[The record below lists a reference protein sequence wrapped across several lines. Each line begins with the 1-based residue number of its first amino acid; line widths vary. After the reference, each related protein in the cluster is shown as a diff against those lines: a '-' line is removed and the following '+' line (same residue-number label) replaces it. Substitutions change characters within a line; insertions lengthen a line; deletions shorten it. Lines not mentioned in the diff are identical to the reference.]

1 MEFLQREY
9 HNFVNKGIHDFF
21 ETMTFDYKG
30 VTVSYKPNTE
40 HIKRREVYVNSEY
53 TDKYSTPE
61 EALLTVDIT
70 VTDKM
75 ASKRDTDVDNPFE
88 TVVVPN
94 VKLCTFP
101 LLSEEGFKKGSESI
115 SPMSK
120 YTPASG
126 WYFTKDKELLY
137 SNPFGD
143 VFKVFPRNV
152 KKAGVGYTVLNVAFN
167 QRTDE
172 GRKGIKVNTQ
182 MRLMDFIRAL
192 TGDSYETIFEKLPY
206 DIVYDTIAAG
216 TTLKANGVTMNTQE
230 YQKDF
235 SGEEAS
241 VETCCS
247 RLFKSITNSRCD
259 EDTVVHTARSMFK
272 RFSFTGPEKSI
283 RLRCMFSA
291 NRFTKMYI
299 KPSDYTHDFGFKGD
313 YVCIDRKI
321 ANKLDEALQ
330 QGLITQISIYA
341 EVNDTKPYHKIF
353 TPKAESTLTSDEL
366 YAVLNEYILFLT
378 EGIGQPH
385 HENDHANLVVT
396 TYITHVK
403 FELEKILNVLE
414 NELFSKFS
422 ETDDQKS
429 LKDVTVDLMEDLIVK
444 KLGHNG
450 NLPSLFYR
458 LQHKDKRNLNAVF
471 VQPQVTNSIANAA
484 QSHRIMKIESNVYR
498 EIDPSQYGL
507 IDEHDTPESSKT
519 GINVA
524 LCEGVVVDEYNMLA
538 KKVYKVVDGKVLKD
552 KIYTVNP
559 VDLTNRVQAPANALD
574 NLNNEK
580 YVRDA
585 FLNGTSIDVLPS
597 EVDYQLVSV
606 SQTRSATANYVIFS
620 NCDGHKRQPMIISA
634 INASIPTLKL
644 QQPLVRYK
652 SNNTRG
658 CLTLRD
664 IIRKNLAEYGIDV
677 PDLDTNPD
685 YEENIGASLLC
696 FQTDRKNHSILIKFA
711 LKIYSKSQHGFV
723 PYTFKGPTGA
733 LAVVDVTVPFM
744 RGTSCK
750 TLRHKSLVSIP
761 ERSGKFQ
768 NVYKLSDIIIKNPDV
783 DTTPLPLYG
792 SFESTTALTVGNED
806 NDVST
811 GHIALGE
818 NVRVLFKVDKGYNY
832 EDSAI
837 ASEDFIK
844 GLNLC
849 ITQAYTFRDNN
860 KDREYTY
867 PKEFLPKLGAYYR
880 PKQTI
885 LKRLTGVNTYS
896 EIKLDDKTEGTVIS
910 VDIKRHGP
918 EGRGGYDEVEI
929 VLTNTLPLGIGDKIS
944 GFHGNKSTIGRIVP
958 RSEMPIAEDGKP
970 IDLILNPEGIV
981 QRENVGQALEQ
992 VTFAIAAKKGGV
1004 IELDPN
1010 KTFNLDDIAKAAENN
1025 GVVEQRIIN
1034 PITGNY
1040 YPQKAFIGICYFT
1053 RSSHTSRSKWNACA
1067 DGNKTVSP
1075 VTGQTAKGQ
1084 GGGQTKGEMEQ
1095 DAYVAANATG
1105 YAQGL
1110 STIQSD
1116 NSYAR
1121 ELLKPHFAR
1130 FPLNGFDPDN
1140 KEKLQ
1145 ELSSNMKSLFKNMNE
1160 DENPFESTNHLR
1172 LQAYHRFLG
1181 YNLVATEDKQ
1191 YFEVLNSK
1199 RIESLTQTIL
1209 EGKQRYISVGQNVGK
1224 VGTNF
1229 KNSKVDGIPTL
1240 ESYSAWNLNSGF
1252 PIIMPA
1258 VILSDYFV
1266 SLFYVVQ
1273 IRKKNTGDFEQVL
1286 TTMNRDKLKSL
1297 LTRHSKVDSA
1307 TNERLKVYFAMI
1319 NGGDYAGLPAC
1330 AVGDECFN
1338 HLKTITSFDL
1348 NYSEIATDPQ
1358 TFFKYIMSKYDLQIA
1373 LDLEGPLKK
1382 FKVEYTPEE
1391 LSRQPEYPENCTTEQ
1406 AEEIYKD
1413 FCAAQSKFNTLD
1425 MSSRNNFLSPYKFIE
1440 TYGTGKLIDV
1450 LGTEYVMLPPEAFRP
1465 GATGA
1470 SIEEPI
1476 GVLSLAIFKLLNSKD
1491 FNNTWSLLC
1500 NFAGYTCGANQSQS
1514 SIKDFNVFNMLTA
1527 HKSRTSLYRDTLLAK
1542 LVTYSGRSVIS
1553 TDPKLHIGY
1562 CGIPVKMLVT
1572 IYRHNIYG
1580 LIRAVNKNEA
1590 LEVKLT
1596 DKAINFCKF
1605 FSEEFLS
1612 ETVDTESIYTKTVAL
1627 SLDRAT
1633 EFPLLSY
1640 KDFKDLYQGLKDL
1653 LSTIAEYFP
1662 QELNRAP
1669 TLWRY
1674 GSNVFKFKPIEGDA
1688 ISISPLACRPF
1699 NADFDGDQMCTIG
1712 VMSMMGIR
1720 DSYKL
1725 MFGHDLIVEERK
1737 KTVIAINQDMV
1748 LGLYVATETEPTNN
1762 PEFGFYVKDS
1772 SFTFASDD
1780 DFIPEALKPLWI
1792 GVYESRYNFADTIA
1806 LNFKGQ
1812 VYVNTIGRILF
1823 NSLFGDDGFEES
1835 GSLKYNEPITKDS
1848 IEKLLYN
1855 FILTFTREHYDELLA
1870 EDRAIANM
1878 TTTNPKVLWAPIEG
1892 TCKPMLLTIDR
1903 LKDFGFASVDCQ
1915 NISVSFFDFNNLRNS
1930 IKRKLEQN
1938 GVSPLEETRHN
1949 IQRLEAYKALGFI
1962 NNDAM
1967 KTISASMWENTI
1979 DKVRQASSECIDSIE
1994 DGSLNLK
2001 RMIRSGARGSVDN
2014 IMRICATVG
2023 PCGNTIVHSS
2033 FLEGL
2038 SPVEMHAL
2046 SYPGRKS
2053 QVATQ
2058 LGAPETGA
2066 LTRALK
2072 YLQENLSVSAAD
2084 EVCNATPRPV
2094 ILRYTASNL
2103 TGLKWA
2109 EYPDDAEWTEIVE
2122 YLKAYKAPM
2131 IIETN
2136 LSRLLADCE
2145 YVYVME
2151 DNKPVRKEVEIE
2163 INSTSL
2169 QMLLN
2174 HAVELPEEFSDLTID
2189 LKVDGTTY
2197 NFLDYEKYS
2206 EIKERFE
2213 KAKIKQVKAYTILG
2227 CTCLSDGSI
2236 CKRCFGITNIT
2247 KNFYAD
2253 TYHLGYNSSQMI
2265 GENGTQATMNQH
2277 KDGIQV
2283 RADIGPM
2290 ILSNPLGLYDRKEY
2304 GKPSEIR
2311 TVMCEELL
2319 DKQPNVNL
2327 DEGILIDGLLVPA
2340 KNIVGLY
2347 RFPVSSTPIG
2357 TPLLSCFSIE
2367 ELYNM
2372 RFGKERNWFNTAI
2385 HLEYLYSVCVANT
2398 DLRISEAVIRALFN
2412 NFEARCDV
2420 VRNNNVIAHSL
2431 DIQSRAVGY
2440 GLTVEEGDIVLL
2452 NSSYAVTEAGSLLA
2466 SVIRSHARKNLAY
2479 LAISKKAGN
2488 TEDTFY
2494 KSLTHQHKNYFV
2506 DTDAVEKAIHDKKNQ
2521 GYLKTI
2527 SNIISATSQEIMD
2540 DEEDLGIE
2548 DMILDMPTDD
2558 GEDLGIEDMI
2568 LDEPAESEDDFAET
2582 TVDTTSHFS

>member
-1 MEFLQREY
+1 MKFLQREY
-9 HNFVNKGIHDFF
+9 KNFVSKGIYDFF
-21 ETMTFDYKG
+21 KDMTFEYKG
-30 VTVSYKPNTE
+30 IEVEYKPNTE
-40 HIKRREVYVNSEY
+40 KIMRREVFVNSEY
-53 TDKYSTPE
+53 NDKYSTPE
-61 EALLTVDIT
+61 EALLTVDIK

-75 ASKRDTDVDNPFE
+75 ASTRDKDLRNPFQ
-88 TVVVPN
+88 TIVVPD

-115 SPMSK
+115 LPISK

-143 VFKVFPRNV
+143 VFKVFPRRI
-152 KKAGVGYTVLNVAFN
+152 KKAGMSYVVLNVAFN

-192 TGDSYETIFEKLPY
+192 TGDSYETIYEKLPY
-206 DIVYDTIAAG
+206 DIVYDTILTG
-216 TTLKANGVTMNTQE
+216 TTLNSKGITMTTQE
-230 YQKDF
+230 YQKNF
-235 SGEEAS
+235 SGEQAS
-241 VETCCS
+241 VEACCS
-247 RLFKSITNSRCD
+247 KLFSGITTSRKD
-259 EDTVVHTARSMFK
+259 EETIVHTARSMFK
-272 RFSFTGPEKSI
+272 RFSLAGPEKSI
-283 RLRCMFSA
+283 RLRSMFSA
-291 NRFTKMYI
+291 NRFVKSYV
-299 KPSDYTHDFGFKGD
+299 KSSELPKELGFTEP

-330 QGLITQISIYA
+330 SGLIAKINIYDDI
-341 EVNDTKPYHKIF
+341 NDSKPYHKIF
-353 TPKAESTLTSDEL
+353 TPKATSALTADEL

-378 EGIGQPH
+378 EDIGQPH

-414 NELFSKFS
+414 NDLFSKFS
-422 ETDDQKS
+422 DTDDQKS
-429 LKDVTVDLMEDLIVK
+429 LKDVTASLMEELIRK
-444 KLGHNG
+444 RLGHNN

-458 LQHKDKRNLNAVF
+458 LQHKDKKNLNAVF

-484 QSHRIMKIESNVYR
+484 QSHRIMKIESNIYR

-507 IDEHDTPESSKT
+507 IDEHDTPETSKT

-538 KKVYKVVDGKVLKD
+538 KKVYKVVNGKVLKD

-559 VDLTNRVQAPANALD
+559 VDLTNRVQASANALD
-574 NLNNEK
+574 NLNGER

-585 FLNGTSIDVLPS
+585 FLNGTSIDVLPT

-606 SQTRSATANYVIFS
+606 SQTRSATANYVIFA
-620 NCDGHKRQPMIISA
+620 NCDGFKRQPMIISA
-634 INASIPTLKL
+634 INASIPTLKA

-652 SNNTRG
+652 SDNTTG
-658 CLTLRD
+658 CLTLKD
-664 IIRKNLAEYGIDV
+664 IIRVNLAEYGIDM
-677 PDLDTNPD
+677 PDFDTNPD
-685 YEENIGASLLC
+685 HEENLGATLLC
-696 FQTDRKNHSILIKFA
+696 FQTDRENHNIVIKFA
-711 LKIYSKSQHGFV
+711 LKYYDKSQGNFA
-723 PYTFKGPTGA
+723 PYTLKGDTGSLTA
-733 LAVVDVTVPFM
+733 VDVVVPFM

-750 TLRHKSLVSIP
+750 TLRHKSLVPIP
-761 ERSGKFQ
+761 ERNDKFAYT
-768 NVYKLSDIIIKNPDV
+768 YKLSDIVIKNPDV
-783 DTTPLPLYG
+783 DTNPLPIFG
-792 SFESTTALTVGNED
+792 SFESTTSLAVGDED
-806 NDVST
+806 VNLST

-837 ASEDFIK
+837 ASEDFVK

-860 KDREYTY
+860 KDRDYTY
-867 PKEFLPKLGAYYR
+867 PKEYLPKLGAYYR

-885 LKRLTGVNTYS
+885 LKRLSMDKTYS

-910 VDIKRHGP
+910 VDVKRRGP
-918 EGRGGYDEVEI
+918 VGPLGYDEVEI
-929 VLTNTLPLGIGDKIS
+929 VLSNTLPLGIGDKIS

-970 IDLILNPEGIV
+970 IDLILNPEGII
-981 QRENVGQALEQ
+981 QRENVGQSLEQ
-992 VTFAIAAKKGGV
+992 VTFAIADKKGGV

-1010 KTFNLDDIAKAAENN
+1010 KTFNLDDIAKAAEAN
-1025 GVVEQRIIN
+1025 GIVEQRIIN

-1040 YPQKAFIGICYFT
+1040 YPQKAFIGTCYFT

-1121 ELLKPHFAR
+1121 ELLKPHFSKY
-1130 FPLNGFDPDN
+1130 PLNAFDPDN
-1140 KEKLQ
+1140 KIQMQ
-1145 ELSSNMKSLFKNMNE
+1145 EIEQLHKSVFQNINN
-1160 DENPFESTNHLR
+1160 DDTPFESTNHLR

-1199 RIESLTQTIL
+1199 RIEALTQTIL
-1209 EGKQRYISVGQNVGK
+1209 EGPQRSISVGKNIGK
-1224 VGTNF
+1224 VGVNF
-1229 KNSKVDGIPTL
+1229 KNVKDKDNVPTL
-1240 ESYSAWNLNSGF
+1240 ESYTAWNINSGY

-1273 IRKKNTGDFEQVL
+1273 IKKKSNGDFEQIL
-1286 TTMNRDKLKSL
+1286 TTMNRDRLKSL
-1297 LTRHSKVDSA
+1297 LTRHNKVNNE
-1307 TNERLKVYFAMI
+1307 TNERMKVYFAMI
-1319 NGGDYAGLPAC
+1319 NAGEYAGIPAC
-1330 AVGDECFN
+1330 AVGEECFAE
-1338 HLKTITSFDL
+1338 LKRTVNFDL
-1348 NYSEIATDPQ
+1348 DYQRIATDTA
-1358 TFFKYIMSKYDLQIA
+1358 TFFQYIMSEYDLEKVLK
-1373 LDLEGPLKK
+1373 LDGPCKK
-1382 FKVEYTPEE
+1382 FKMDYTPDQLLNSPE
-1391 LSRQPEYPENCTTEQ
+1391 LPENCTEEQ
-1406 AEEIYKD
+1406 AKEIYESYRLTR
-1413 FCAAQSKFNTLD
+1413 QKFDSLD
-1425 MSSRNNFLSPYKFIE
+1425 MASRNNFLSPYKFVE
-1440 TYGTGKLIDV
+1440 TYKTGRLIDV
-1450 LGTEYVMLPPEAFRP
+1450 FGTLYVMLPPEAFRP

-1470 SIEEPI
+1470 NIEEPI
-1476 GVLSLAIFKLLNSKD
+1476 GVLSLAIFKLLHSKD

-1500 NFAGYTCGANQSQS
+1500 NFAGYTCGSNQSLA
-1514 SIKDFNVFNMLTA
+1514 SIKDFNVFSMLTS

-1542 LVTYSGRSVIS
+1542 LVTYSGRSVI
-1553 TDPKLHIGY
+1553 TIDPKLHIGY

-1572 IYRHNIYG
+1572 IYRHNIFG
-1580 LIRAVNKNEA
+1580 LIKAVNRGEPIHV
-1590 LEVKLT
+1590 ELT
-1596 DKAINFCKF
+1596 DKAIDFCKF
-1605 FSEEFLS
+1605 FKNEFTDL
-1612 ETVDTESIYTKTVAL
+1612 TPPDVESIYTKTVAL
-1627 SLDRAT
+1627 ALDRAT
-1633 EFPLLSY
+1633 EFEHLTY
-1640 KDFKDLYQGLKDL
+1640 KEFKDIYQGLKDL

-1688 ISISPLACRPF
+1688 IAISPLACRPY

-1712 VMSMMGIR
+1712 VMSMEGIR

-1737 KTVIAINQDMV
+1737 KSVIAINQDMV
-1748 LGLYVATETEPTNN
+1748 LGLYVATEEEPSQY
-1762 PEFGFYVKDS
+1762 PEFGYYIKENS
-1772 SFTFASDD
+1772 LSFASDD
-1780 DFIPEALKPLWI
+1780 DFIPEVLKPLWV
-1792 GVYESRYNFADTIA
+1792 GVYESRYKFSDTIA
-1806 LNFKGQ
+1806 LNFRGQ
-1812 VYVNTIGRILF
+1812 VFVNTIGRILF
-1823 NSLFGDDGFEES
+1823 NSLFGDDGFIFDES

-1855 FILTFTREHYDELLA
+1855 LILNFTREHYEELLA
-1870 EDRAIANM
+1870 EDKAISNM
-1878 TTTNPKVLWAPIEG
+1878 EITDPKILWAPIEG
-1892 TCKPMLLTIDR
+1892 TRKPMLLTIDR
-1903 LKDFGFASVDCQ
+1903 LKDFGFAAVESQ

-1930 IKRKLEQN
+1930 IKKRLEQN
-1938 GVSPLEETRHN
+1938 GVSPLEATRHN

-1962 NNDAM
+1962 NGDSLKN
-1967 KTISASMWENTI
+1967 ISASMWEDTI
-1979 DKVRQASSECIDSIE
+1979 DKVRKASSECIDSVE

-2001 RMIRSGARGSVDN
+2001 RIIRSGARGSVDN

-2023 PCGNTIVHSS
+2023 PCGNTVVHSS
-2033 FLEGL
+2033 FLDGL

-2066 LTRALK
+2066 LTRSLK
-2072 YLQENLSVSAAD
+2072 YLQENLTVSAEDA
-2084 EVCNATPRPV
+2084 VCNAKPRPV
-2094 ILRYTASNL
+2094 MLRYVASNL
-2103 TGLKWA
+2103 TGLEWA
-2109 EYPDDAEWTEIVE
+2109 KYPEDVEWSEIVA
-2122 YLKAYKAPM
+2122 YLEAFCAPK

-2136 LSRLLADCE
+2136 LCRLLADCE
-2145 YVYVME
+2145 YIYVME
-2151 DNKPVRKEVEIE
+2151 DGKPVRKEVEIE
-2163 INSTSL
+2163 INSTSI

-2174 HAVELPEEFSDLTID
+2174 HAVELPSEFRDLTVPRE
-2189 LKVDGTTY
+2189 VDGTIY
-2197 NFLDYEKYS
+2197 YFLDYEKYP
-2206 EIKERFE
+2206 EIKKRFE
-2213 KAKIKQVKAYTILG
+2213 RAKIKQVEAYTVLG

-2253 TYHLGYNSSQMI
+2253 NYSLGYNSSQMI

-2283 RADIGPM
+2283 RADIGPL
-2290 ILSNPLGLYDRKEY
+2290 ILTDPLGLYHRKEH
-2304 GKPSEIR
+2304 GKPEEIR
-2311 TVMCEELL
+2311 TVMCAELL
-2319 DKQPNVNL
+2319 DRDFFVEPE
-2327 DEGILIDGLLVPA
+2327 EGISMEGLLIPA
-2340 KNIVGLY
+2340 KNLVSLY
-2347 RFPVSSTPIG
+2347 RLPVSSTPIG

-2367 ELYNM
+2367 EMYNM
-2372 RFGKERNWFNTAI
+2372 RLNNSRNWFNTAI

-2398 DLRISEAVIRALFN
+2398 DLRIPEAVIRALFN
-2412 NFEARCDV
+2412 NFEAHKDI
-2420 VRNNNVIAHSL
+2420 VRNGNIVAHGL

-2440 GLTVEEGDIVLL
+2440 GLTEDEGDVVLL
-2452 NSSYAVTEAGSLLA
+2452 NASYAVTESGSLLA
-2466 SVIRSHARKNLAY
+2466 SVIRSHARKNLAAY
-2479 LAISKKAGN
+2479 AITKKAGN
-2488 TEDTFY
+2488 PVDTFY

-2506 DTDAVEKAIHDKKNQ
+2506 NTDKVEEVINKKKNPE
-2521 GYLKTI
+2521 
-2527 SNIISATSQEIMD
+2527 SNNIIASLLTNYNQPQI
-2540 DEEDLGIE
+2540 EEEEELDISDIDLDIVANVE
-2548 DMILDMPTDD
+2548 EVTL
-2558 GEDLGIEDMI
+2558 
-2568 LDEPAESEDDFAET
+2568 
-2582 TVDTTSHFS
+2582 DTTSHFS